1 MTTSIREP
9 ASQMIMSINKT
20 LEKQQQLVKEVF
32 SPQIKKFKRQRMIPL
47 YKDETW
53 LADLIDKSS
62 LSKYNNNYKFI
73 LTVLDIFT
81 KYAWAIPLKNK
92 FVLSITIGFKIVLSQ
107 HPQGGSEPRKPEKL
121 WVDRGSE
128 FYNKTFKSLLKEY
141 GTVKAASGIELYSTY
156 SDLKDVF
163 IERFDKT
170 LLHIINKPM
179 FINGDGNCVN
189 VLKDAVVT
197 YNNNIHSTINMTPV
211 DASNNPDK
219 VKYYISETASQ
230 INSIKATP
238 KLKVGDYV
246 RIADK
251 RNIFSKGYTSN
262 WNSEL
267 FKVNEVLKTHPPT
280 YKIEDING
288 EIIEGKYYEQELL
301 NSEFDFESNNK
312 VLESLKIFLNI
323 NNDKNKI

>member
-1 MTTSIREP
+1 MTTSISEP
-9 ASQMIMSINKT
+9 ASQMTMSIKKT
-20 LEKQQQLVKEVF
+20 LEKQQQQLAKEVF
-32 SPQIKKFKRQRMIPL
+32 SPQITKFKRQRIILL

-53 LADLIDKSS
+53 SADLIDKSS
-62 LSKYNNNYKFI
+62 LSKNNNNYKFI
-73 LTVLDIFT
+73 LTVIDIFT

-92 FVLSITIGFKIVLSQ
+92 SGLSITNGFKIVLSE

-141 GTVKAASGIELYSTY
+141 GTGKAASGIELYSTY
-156 SDLKDVF
+156 SDLKAVF
-163 IERFDKT
+163 IERFNRT

-179 FINGDGNCVN
+179 FINGDGNWVN
-189 VLKDAVVT
+189 ILNDAVVT
-197 YNNNIHSTINMTPV
+197 YNNNIHSTINMTLV

-219 VKYYISETASQ
+219 VKYTFSFK
-230 INSIKATP
+230 NIKP

-246 RIADK
+246 RNVDK

-262 WNSEL
+262 WNREF

-301 NSEFDFESNNK
+301 KSEFDFESNNK
-312 VLESLKIFLNI
+312 VLESLNI
-323 NNDKNKI
+323 DLRSATK